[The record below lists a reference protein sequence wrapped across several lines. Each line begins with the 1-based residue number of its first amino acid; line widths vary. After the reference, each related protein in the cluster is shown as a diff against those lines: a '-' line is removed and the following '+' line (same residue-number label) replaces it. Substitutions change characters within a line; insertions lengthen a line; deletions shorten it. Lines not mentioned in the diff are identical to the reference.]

1 VSRSPAQSLASFVG
15 IAFLVIGILGFVPG
29 VTAHFDR
36 LRFAGHR
43 SGAELLAVFEVSI
56 LHNLLHLALG
66 VAGLWLARTL
76 AGAHL
81 YLVGGGAVYL
91 ALWLHGLL
99 VDRYESANFI
109 PVDSADNW
117 LHFALGLIMIV
128 GGLLTGTAR
137 DAPTVRAG

>member
-15 IAFLVIGILGFVPG
+15 IAFLVVGVLGFVPG
-29 VTAHFDR
+29 ATAHFDR
-36 LRFAGHR
+36 LRFAGNR
-43 SGAELLAVFEVSI
+43 SGAELLGVFEVSI

-76 AGAHL
+76 VGARL
-81 YLVGGGAVYL
+81 YLVGGGAAYL

-99 VDRYESANFI
+99 VDRHESANFI

-117 LHFALGLIMIV
+117 LHFALGLAMVV
-128 GGLLTGTAR
+128 GGLLTGAARSASTAS
-137 DAPTVRAG
+137 TG

>member
-1 VSRSPAQSLASFVG
+1 VNRSPAQSLASFVG
-15 IAFLVIGILGFVPG
+15 IAFLIVGILGFVPG

-43 SGAELLAVFEVSI
+43 SGAELLGVFEVSI

-76 AGAHL
+76 MGAHL
-81 YLVGGGAVYL
+81 YLVGGGAAYL

-99 VDRYESANFI
+99 VDRHESANFI

-117 LHFALGLIMIV
+117 LHFALGLAMIV
-128 GGLLTGTAR
+128 GGLLTGAMRRASTAS
-137 DAPTVRAG
+137 TG

>member
-1 VSRSPAQSLASFVG
+1 MNRSPAQSLASFVG
-15 IAFLVIGILGFVPG
+15 IAFLVVGILGFIPG
-29 VTAHFDR
+29 VTTHFDR

-43 SGAELLAVFEVSI
+43 SGAELLGVFEVSI

-81 YLVGGGAVYL
+81 YLVGGGAAYL

-99 VDRYESANFI
+99 VDRHESANFI

-117 LHFALGLIMIV
+117 LHFALGLTMVV
-128 GGLLTGTAR
+128 GGLLTGAARRTPTAR
-137 DAPTVRAG
+137 TG